1 MDGDQG
7 ALNKFTHGEILAG
20 IHDLVVSGKAL
31 FARLPSWTQK
41 FIATEAKPEA
51 AILEGLV
58 PVAVTDIIAG
68 GFKTASFITAGKGVL
83 AKLIAQNVTTYTMQ
97 SVMANLNMAV
107 ATDPAAQA
115 ALAALTGSA
124 SAAAQPG
131 SAAQNIGA

>member
-51 AILEGLV
+51 TILEGLV
-58 PVAVTDIIAG
+58 PVAVQDIIAG
-68 GFKTASFITAGKGVL
+68 GFKTASFVAAGKDVL
-83 AKLIAQNVTTYTMQ
+83 AKLIAQNVSSYTMQ

-107 ATDPAAQA
+107 ATDPAAQT
-115 ALAALTGSA
+115 ALTALTASA
-124 SAAAQPG
+124 SVAAQAG
-131 SAAQNIGA
+131 SAAQTS